1 MYVLQCSEGWA
12 IVAPSAEALGQAI
25 TQAERRDLDFG
36 FTFDTWPIDTQQWL
50 DLCQQADQMSVG
62 EIATV
67 EQARKAEAERLNA
80 LQS

>member
-25 TQAERRDLDFG
+25 TQAERGDIDFG

-50 DLCQQADQMSVG
+50 DLSQQAEHMTTEDIV
-62 EIATV
+62 AV
-67 EQARKAEAERLNA
+67 EQARKAEADRLND
-80 LQS
+80 LLS

>member
-50 DLCQQADQMSVG
+50 DLCQQAEHMTTEDIV
-62 EIATV
+62 AV
-67 EQARKAEAERLNA
+67 EQARKAEADRLND
-80 LQS
+80 LLS